1 VAPSGNQMANRE
13 NKPTPVARESSVYS
27 TIYKRK
33 GIKGWWI
40 GWYESGKRK
49 AKALP
54 SKALAEHFRQ
64 IKYTQLN
71 SDVFTGTVTVDWQ
84 QMRDEYEHSKK
95 VAGNKDVSIYEIALT
110 FRHFERLVGKCNSKQ
125 ISQNA
130 LDKFILERGQEA
142 KRSTVNKDIRN
153 LKAFINWCREN
164 RYVNGEIKLKL
175 LKEDERPVKS
185 LTNTQI
191 KKLLSAFKPYQTM
204 KIRILLALGTG
215 LRRGDIELLRVSDL
229 DFENS
234 YVTTRS
240 QKTRKSMGSRPVPV
254 PIMAELKK
262 YVSGLDSEQEKIFV
276 DCFKQYRWNKIR
288 EKLGLSDFKFHD
300 LRKTFGSLLAQNGI
314 STAVTQKLLEHSSPD
329 LTNKV
334 YTNVDP
340 VLRHAVDQ
348 IPAGDWL

>member
-1 VAPSGNQMANRE
+1 MRKVW
-13 NKPTPVARESSVYS
+13 T
-27 TIYKRK
+27 YKRK
-33 GIKGWWI
+33 HIKGWWV

-54 SKALAEHFRQ
+54 TKALAEHYRQ

-84 QMRDEYEHSKK
+84 QMVEEYRHEKQ
-95 VAGNKDVSIYEIALT
+95 VAGVVENSLYEVALT
-110 FRHFERLVGKCNSKQ
+110 LRHFERLVGKCNSKQ
-125 ISQNA
+125 ITQSTI
-130 LDKFILERGQEA
+130 DSFILKRGNEV
-142 KRSTVNKDIRN
+142 KRPTLNKDIRN

-164 RYVNGEIKLKL
+164 RYVNGEIKIKL

-185 LTNTQI
+185 LNSVQI
-191 KKLLSAFKPYQTM
+191 KKLLSASKPYQTLRM
-204 KIRILLALGTG
+204 RILLALGTG
-215 LRRGDIELLRVSDL
+215 LRRSDIESLRVSDL

-240 QKTRKSMGSRPVPV
+240 KKTRKSMGSRPVPV
-254 PIMAELKK
+254 PIMVELKK
-262 YVSGLDSEQEKIFV
+262 YVSGLDPEQEKIFI
-276 DCFKQYRWNKIR
+276 DRFNHSRWEKIR
-288 EKLGLSDFKFHD
+288 NKVGLVDLKFHD
-300 LRKTFGSLLAQNGI
+300 LRKTFGSMLAQKGI

-348 IPAGDWL
+348 ISASDWL